1 MNNKQCR
8 KLKRK
13 DLKIKNLVQFSLTIL
28 ILGLIIYLSSVL
40 HFRIDLTSE
49 KRYTLTNATRN
60 ILRNLE
66 QEVFIQVYLEGEMPI
81 GFKNMRRATK
91 ELLDEFR
98 IYSGKKVIFEFI
110 NPAESPD
117 QKVRNEVFMELD
129 SKGLK
134 ATNALFSDKEGGR
147 SQKII
152 FPGAIVNYNGME
164 MAVNL
169 LKNNPL
175 LNHSQNLHN
184 SIEGL
189 EYEFIHVIK
198 NISSDTI
205 YKVAFIEGHGE
216 LDEYQVGDITMELAR
231 FYHVD
236 RGIIGGKPGILDD
249 YAAVIVAKPREAFS
263 EADKFVIDQ
272 YIMNGGGVLWLIDAV
287 RVDWDSLEQTGVT
300 VGLIEQINLDDQL
313 FKYGVRINP
322 KLIQDINCAII
333 PINTA
338 FVGQQP
344 KYVPVPWLYF
354 PLLFPL
360 ENHPVTKN
368 LNLIRSEFVNV
379 IDTVGGEGRI
389 KKKILLRSS
398 KDTRVVSV
406 PVFIRL
412 EDIKYP
418 PEEREFNKP
427 FQSAAVL
434 LEGEFESVF
443 KNRMIS
449 QYIKNQ
455 DVDFRDHSIP
465 NRMIIVAD
473 GDMIR
478 NEVSVRADR
487 IIPLT
492 LGQDRYTQQT
502 YGNKEFILNAV
513 HYLAEE
519 TSLVEIRSRTLTL
532 RLLDKTKII
541 KEKFKWQLINTVL
554 PVLILVL
561 FGLVNWYFR
570 KRKFA

>member
-1 MNNKQCR
+1 M
-8 KLKRK
+8 KRK

-40 HFRIDLTSE
+40 YFRIDLTSE

-98 IYSGKKVIFEFI
+98 IYSRKKMIYEFI

-117 QKVRNEVFMELD
+117 QKVRNEVFRELD

-169 LKNNPL
+169 LKNNTSL
-175 LNHSQNLHN
+175 TSSQNLNN

-344 KYVPVPWLYF
+344 KYVPAPWLYF

-379 IDTVGGEGRI
+379 IDTVGVEGRI
-389 KKKILLRSS
+389 KKNILLRSS

-412 EDIKYP
+412 EDIKNP
-418 PEEREFNKP
+418 PAEREFNKP

-473 GDMIR
+473 GDVIR
-478 NEVSVRADR
+478 NKVSVRADR

-502 YGNKEFILNAV
+502 YGNKDFILNAV

-541 KEKFKWQLINTVL
+541 NEKFKWQLINTVL
-554 PVLILVL
+554 PVLIVVL
-561 FGLVNWYFR
+561 FGLMNWYLR

>member
-1 MNNKQCR
+1 M
-8 KLKRK
+8 KRK
-13 DLKIKNLVQFSLTIL
+13 DLKIKNLVQFFLTIL

-40 HFRIDLTSE
+40 YFRIDLTSE

-60 ILRNLE
+60 ILRNIE

-98 IYSGKKVIFEFI
+98 IYSRKKVIYEFI

-117 QKVRNEVFMELD
+117 QKVRNEVFRELD

-169 LKNNPL
+169 LKNNTSLTP
-175 LNHSQNLHN
+175 SQNLNN

-236 RGIIGGKPGILDD
+236 RGVISGKPGILDD

-300 VGLIEQINLDDQL
+300 VGLVEQINLDDQL

-322 KLIQDINCAII
+322 NLIQDINCAII

-344 KYVPVPWLYF
+344 KYVPAPWLYF

-360 ENHPVTKN
+360 ESHPVTKN
-368 LNLIRSEFVNV
+368 LNLIRSEFVSV
-379 IDTVGGEGRI
+379 IDMVGGERRI

-398 KDTRVVSV
+398 KDTRVVGV

-412 EDIKYP
+412 EDIKDP
-418 PEEREFNKP
+418 PAEREFNKP

-455 DVDFRDHSIP
+455 DIDFRDQSIP

-473 GDMIR
+473 GDIIR

-502 YGNKEFILNAV
+502 YGNKDFILNAV

-541 KEKFKWQLINTVL
+541 NEKFKWQLINTVL

>member
-1 MNNKQCR
+1 M
-8 KLKRK
+8 
-13 DLKIKNLVQFSLTIL
+13 KIKNLVQFSLTIL
-28 ILGLIIYLSSVL
+28 ILGLIIYLSSVMY
-40 HFRIDLTSE
+40 FRIDLTSE

-98 IYSGKKVIFEFI
+98 IYSGKKVIYEFI

-287 RVDWDSLEQTGVT
+287 RVDRDSLEQTGVT

-333 PINTA
+333 PINIA
-338 FVGQQP
+338 FAGQQP
-344 KYVPVPWLYF
+344 KYVPAPWLYF

-368 LNLIRSEFVNV
+368 LNLVRSEFVNV

-449 QYIKNQ
+449 HYIKNQ

-570 KRKFA
+570 KRKFAWII

>member
-1 MNNKQCR
+1 
-8 KLKRK
+8 LKRK

-28 ILGLIIYLSSVL
+28 ILGLIVYLSSVMY
-40 HFRIDLTSE
+40 FRIDLTSE

-98 IYSGKKVIFEFI
+98 IYSGKKVIYEFI

-249 YAAVIVAKPREAFS
+249 YAAVIVAKPRETFS

-333 PINTA
+333 PINIA
-338 FVGQQP
+338 FAGQQP
-344 KYVPVPWLYF
+344 KYVPAPWLYF

-434 LEGEFESVF
+434 LEGEFESIF

-449 QYIKNQ
+449 HYIKNQ

-570 KRKFA
+570 KRKFAWII

>member
-1 MNNKQCR
+1 M
-8 KLKRK
+8 
-13 DLKIKNLVQFSLTIL
+13 TIL

-40 HFRIDLTSE
+40 YFRIDLTSE

-98 IYSGKKVIFEFI
+98 VYSRKKVIYEFI

-117 QKVRNEVFMELD
+117 QKVRNEVFRELD

-169 LKNNPL
+169 LKNNLSLTP
-175 LNHSQNLHN
+175 SQNLNN

-236 RGIIGGKPGILDD
+236 RGVIGGKPGILDD

-300 VGLIEQINLDDQL
+300 VGLVEQINLDDQL

-322 KLIQDINCAII
+322 NLIQDINCAVI

-344 KYVPVPWLYF
+344 KYVPAPWLYF

-368 LNLIRSEFVNV
+368 LNLIRSEFVSV
-379 IDTVGGEGRI
+379 IDTVGGERRI

-412 EDIKYP
+412 EDIKDP
-418 PEEREFNKP
+418 PAEREFNKP

-455 DVDFRDHSIP
+455 DVDFRDQSIP

-473 GDMIR
+473 GDIIR

-502 YGNKEFILNAV
+502 YGNKDFILNAV

-541 KEKFKWQLINTVL
+541 NEKFKWQLINTVL

-561 FGLVNWYFR
+561 FGLMNWYFR

>member
-1 MNNKQCR
+1 
-8 KLKRK
+8 LKRK
-13 DLKIKNLVQFSLTIL
+13 DLKIKNLVQFFLTIL

-40 HFRIDLTSE
+40 YFRIDLTSE

-60 ILRNLE
+60 ILRNIE

-98 IYSGKKVIFEFI
+98 IYSRKKVIYEFI

-117 QKVRNEVFMELD
+117 QKVRNEVFRKLD

-169 LKNNPL
+169 LKNNTSLTP
-175 LNHSQNLHN
+175 SQNLNN

-236 RGIIGGKPGILDD
+236 RGVISGKPGILDD

-300 VGLIEQINLDDQL
+300 VGLVEQINLDDQL

-322 KLIQDINCAII
+322 NLIQDINCAII

-344 KYVPVPWLYF
+344 KYVPAPWLYF

-360 ENHPVTKN
+360 ESHPVTKN
-368 LNLIRSEFVNV
+368 LNLIRSEFVSV
-379 IDTVGGEGRI
+379 IDMVGGERRI

-398 KDTRVVSV
+398 KDTRVVGV

-412 EDIKYP
+412 EDIKDP
-418 PEEREFNKP
+418 PAEREFNKP
-427 FQSAAVL
+427 FQSTAVL

-455 DVDFRDHSIP
+455 DIDFRDQSIP

-473 GDMIR
+473 GDIIR

-541 KEKFKWQLINTVL
+541 NEKFKWQLINTVL

>member
-1 MNNKQCR
+1 M
-8 KLKRK
+8 
-13 DLKIKNLVQFSLTIL
+13 KIKNLVQFSLTIL
-28 ILGLIIYLSSVL
+28 ILGLIIYLSSVMY
-40 HFRIDLTSE
+40 FRIDLTSE

-98 IYSGKKVIFEFI
+98 IYSGKKVVYEFI

-198 NISSDTI
+198 NICSDTI

-333 PINTA
+333 PINIA

-344 KYVPVPWLYF
+344 KYVPAPWLYF

-449 QYIKNQ
+449 HYIKNQ

>member
-1 MNNKQCR
+1 M
-8 KLKRK
+8 
-13 DLKIKNLVQFSLTIL
+13 QFSLTIL

-40 HFRIDLTSE
+40 YFRIDLTSE

-66 QEVFIQVYLEGEMPI
+66 QELFIQVYLEGEMPI

-98 IYSGKKVIFEFI
+98 IYSGKKVIYEFI
-110 NPAESPD
+110 NPAESHD
-117 QKVRNEVFMELD
+117 QKVRNEVFRELD

-333 PINTA
+333 PINIA

-344 KYVPVPWLYF
+344 KYVPAPWLYF

-379 IDTVGGEGRI
+379 IDTVGVEGRI

-412 EDIKYP
+412 EDIKDP
-418 PEEREFNKP
+418 PAEREFNKP

-473 GDMIR
+473 GDVIR

-541 KEKFKWQLINTVL
+541 NEKFKWQLINTVL

-561 FGLVNWYFR
+561 FGLVNRYFR

>member
-1 MNNKQCR
+1 M
-8 KLKRK
+8 
-13 DLKIKNLVQFSLTIL
+13 KIKNLVQFFLTIL

-40 HFRIDLTSE
+40 YFRIDLTSE

-91 ELLDEFR
+91 ELLDEFC
-98 IYSGKKVIFEFI
+98 IYSRKKVIYEFI

-117 QKVRNEVFMELD
+117 QKVRNEVFRELD

-169 LKNNPL
+169 LKINPSL
-175 LNHSQNLHN
+175 TSSQNLNN

-231 FYHVD
+231 FYQVD
-236 RGIIGGKPGILDD
+236 RGVIGGKPGILDD

-287 RVDWDSLEQTGVT
+287 RVDWDSLVQTGVT
-300 VGLIEQINLDDQL
+300 VGLVEQINLDDQL

-322 KLIQDINCAII
+322 NLIQDINCAII

-344 KYVPVPWLYF
+344 KYVPAPWLYF

-379 IDTVGGEGRI
+379 IDTVGGDGRI

-412 EDIKYP
+412 EDIKNP
-418 PEEREFNKP
+418 PAEREFNKP

-455 DVDFRDHSIP
+455 DIDFRDQSIL

-473 GDMIR
+473 GDIIR

-502 YGNKEFILNAV
+502 YGNKDFILNAV
-513 HYLAEE
+513 HYLAGE

-541 KEKFKWQLINTVL
+541 NEKFKWQLINTVL

>member
-1 MNNKQCR
+1 MS
-8 KLKRK
+8 LKRK
-13 DLKIKNLVQFSLTIL
+13 DLKIKNLVQFFLTIL

-40 HFRIDLTSE
+40 YFRIDLTSE

-98 IYSGKKVIFEFI
+98 VYSRKKVIYEFI

-117 QKVRNEVFMELD
+117 QKVRNEVFRELD

-169 LKNNPL
+169 LKNNLSLTP
-175 LNHSQNLHN
+175 SQNLNN

-236 RGIIGGKPGILDD
+236 RGVIGGKPGILDD

-300 VGLIEQINLDDQL
+300 VGLVEQINLDDQL

-322 KLIQDINCAII
+322 NLIQDINCAVI

-344 KYVPVPWLYF
+344 KYVPAPWLYF

-368 LNLIRSEFVNV
+368 LNLIRSEFVSV
-379 IDTVGGEGRI
+379 IDTVGGERRI

-412 EDIKYP
+412 EDIKDP
-418 PEEREFNKP
+418 PAEREFNKP

-455 DVDFRDHSIP
+455 DVDFRDQSIP

-473 GDMIR
+473 GDIIR

-502 YGNKEFILNAV
+502 YGNKDFILNAV

-541 KEKFKWQLINTVL
+541 NEKFKWQLINTVL

-561 FGLVNWYFR
+561 FGLMNWYFR

>member
-1 MNNKQCR
+1 M
-8 KLKRK
+8 
-13 DLKIKNLVQFSLTIL
+13 KIKNLVQFFLTIL

-40 HFRIDLTSE
+40 YFRIDLTSE

-98 IYSGKKVIFEFI
+98 IYSRKKVIYEFI

-117 QKVRNEVFMELD
+117 QKVRNEVFRELD

-175 LNHSQNLHN
+175 LTHSQNLNN

-236 RGIIGGKPGILDD
+236 RGVIGGKPGILDD

-322 KLIQDINCAII
+322 KLIQDINCVII
-333 PINTA
+333 PINIA

-344 KYVPVPWLYF
+344 KYVPAPWLYF

-398 KDTRVVSV
+398 KNTRVVSV

-412 EDIKYP
+412 EDIKDP
-418 PEEREFNKP
+418 PAEREFNKP
-427 FQSAAVL
+427 YQSAAVL

-487 IIPLT
+487 IIPLP

-502 YGNKEFILNAV
+502 YGNKDFILNAV

-519 TSLVEIRSRTLTL
+519 TSLVEIRSCTLTL
-532 RLLDKTKII
+532 RLLDKTKIFN
-541 KEKFKWQLINTVL
+541 EKFKWQLINTVL
-554 PVLILVL
+554 PALILVL

>member
-1 MNNKQCR
+1 MS
-8 KLKRK
+8 LKRQ
-13 DLKIKNLVQFSLTIL
+13 DLKIKNLVQFFLTIL

-40 HFRIDLTSE
+40 YFRIDLTSE

-98 IYSGKKVIFEFI
+98 VYSRKKVIYEFI

-117 QKVRNEVFMELD
+117 QKVRNEVFRELD

-169 LKNNPL
+169 LKNNLSLTP
-175 LNHSQNLHN
+175 SQNLNN

-236 RGIIGGKPGILDD
+236 RGVIGGKPGILDD

-300 VGLIEQINLDDQL
+300 VGLVEQINLDDQL

-322 KLIQDINCAII
+322 NLIQDINCAVI

-344 KYVPVPWLYF
+344 KYVPAPWLYF

-368 LNLIRSEFVNV
+368 LNLIRSEFVSV
-379 IDTVGGEGRI
+379 IDTVGGERRI

-412 EDIKYP
+412 EDIKDP
-418 PEEREFNKP
+418 PAEREFNKP

-502 YGNKEFILNAV
+502 YGNKDFILNAV

-541 KEKFKWQLINTVL
+541 NEKFKWQLINTVL

-561 FGLVNWYFR
+561 FGLMNWYFR

>member
-1 MNNKQCR
+1 M
-8 KLKRK
+8 
-13 DLKIKNLVQFSLTIL
+13 
-28 ILGLIIYLSSVL
+28 
-40 HFRIDLTSE
+40 
-49 KRYTLTNATRN
+49 
-60 ILRNLE
+60 
-66 QEVFIQVYLEGEMPI
+66 
-81 GFKNMRRATK
+81 
-91 ELLDEFR
+91 
-98 IYSGKKVIFEFI
+98 
-110 NPAESPD
+110 
-117 QKVRNEVFMELD
+117 
-129 SKGLK
+129 
-134 ATNALFSDKEGGR
+134 
-147 SQKII
+147 
-152 FPGAIVNYNGME
+152 
-164 MAVNL
+164 
-169 LKNNPL
+169 
-175 LNHSQNLHN
+175 
-184 SIEGL
+184 
-189 EYEFIHVIK
+189 
-198 NISSDTI
+198 
-205 YKVAFIEGHGE
+205 
-216 LDEYQVGDITMELAR
+216 
-231 FYHVD
+231 
-236 RGIIGGKPGILDD
+236 
-249 YAAVIVAKPREAFS
+249 
-263 EADKFVIDQ
+263 
-272 YIMNGGGVLWLIDAV
+272 
-287 RVDWDSLEQTGVT
+287 
-300 VGLIEQINLDDQL
+300 IEQINLDDQL

-333 PINTA
+333 PINVA

-344 KYVPVPWLYF
+344 KYVPAPWLYF

-412 EDIKYP
+412 EDIKDP
-418 PEEREFNKP
+418 PAEREFNKP

-473 GDMIR
+473 GDVIR

-541 KEKFKWQLINTVL
+541 NEKFKWQLINTVL

>member
-1 MNNKQCR
+1 M
-8 KLKRK
+8 KRK
-13 DLKIKNLVQFSLTIL
+13 DLKIKNLVQFFLTIL

-40 HFRIDLTSE
+40 YFRIDLTSE

-98 IYSGKKVIFEFI
+98 IYSRKKVIYEFI

-117 QKVRNEVFMELD
+117 QKVRNEVFRELD

-175 LNHSQNLHN
+175 LTHSQNLNN

-236 RGIIGGKPGILDD
+236 RGVIGGKPGILDD

-333 PINTA
+333 PINIA

-344 KYVPVPWLYF
+344 KYVPAPWLYF

-398 KDTRVVSV
+398 KNTRVVSV

-412 EDIKYP
+412 ED
-418 PEEREFNKP
+418 
-427 FQSAAVL
+427 
-434 LEGEFESVF
+434 
-443 KNRMIS
+443 
-449 QYIKNQ
+449 
-455 DVDFRDHSIP
+455 
-465 NRMIIVAD
+465 
-473 GDMIR
+473 
-478 NEVSVRADR
+478 
-487 IIPLT
+487 
-492 LGQDRYTQQT
+492 
-502 YGNKEFILNAV
+502 
-513 HYLAEE
+513 
-519 TSLVEIRSRTLTL
+519 
-532 RLLDKTKII
+532 
-541 KEKFKWQLINTVL
+541 
-554 PVLILVL
+554 
-561 FGLVNWYFR
+561 
-570 KRKFA
+570 

>member
-1 MNNKQCR
+1 
-8 KLKRK
+8 
-13 DLKIKNLVQFSLTIL
+13 LKIKNLVQFSLTIL
-28 ILGLIIYLSSVL
+28 ILGLIIYLSSVMY
-40 HFRIDLTSE
+40 FRIDLTSE

-98 IYSGKKVIFEFI
+98 IYSGKKVVYEFI

-198 NISSDTI
+198 NICSDTI

-333 PINTA
+333 PINIA

-344 KYVPVPWLYF
+344 KYVPAPWLYF

-449 QYIKNQ
+449 HYIKNQ

>member
-40 HFRIDLTSE
+40 YFRIDLTSE

-66 QEVFIQVYLEGEMPI
+66 QELFIQVYLEGEMPI

-98 IYSGKKVIFEFI
+98 IYSGKKVIYEFI
-110 NPAESPD
+110 NPAESHD
-117 QKVRNEVFMELD
+117 QKVRNEVFRELD

-333 PINTA
+333 PINIA

-344 KYVPVPWLYF
+344 KYVPAPWLYF

-379 IDTVGGEGRI
+379 IDTVGVEGRI

-412 EDIKYP
+412 EDIKDP
-418 PEEREFNKP
+418 PAEREFNKP

-473 GDMIR
+473 GDVIR

-541 KEKFKWQLINTVL
+541 NEKFKWQLINTVL

-561 FGLVNWYFR
+561 FGLVNRYFR

>member
-1 MNNKQCR
+1 M
-8 KLKRK
+8 
-13 DLKIKNLVQFSLTIL
+13 QFSLTIL

-40 HFRIDLTSE
+40 HFRVDLTSE

-81 GFKNMRRATK
+81 GFKNMRRVTK

-117 QKVRNEVFMELD
+117 QKVRNEVFRELD

-249 YAAVIVAKPREAFS
+249 YAAVIVAKPREVFS

-287 RVDWDSLEQTGVT
+287 LVDWDSLEQTGVT
-300 VGLIEQINLDDQL
+300 VGLIEQINLHDQL

-333 PINTA
+333 PINVA

-398 KDTRVVSV
+398 KDSRVVSV

-412 EDIKYP
+412 EDIKDP
-418 PEEREFNKP
+418 PAEREFNKP

-473 GDMIR
+473 GDVIR

-541 KEKFKWQLINTVL
+541 NEKFKWQLINTVL

>member
-1 MNNKQCR
+1 M
-8 KLKRK
+8 
-13 DLKIKNLVQFSLTIL
+13 KIKNLVQFSLTIL

-40 HFRIDLTSE
+40 YFRIDLTSE

-98 IYSGKKVIFEFI
+98 IYSGKKVIYEFI

-117 QKVRNEVFMELD
+117 QKVRNEVFRELD

-169 LKNNPL
+169 LKNNL
-175 LNHSQNLHN
+175 ALASSQNLNN
-184 SIEGL
+184 SIEGM

-344 KYVPVPWLYF
+344 KYVPAPWLYF

-379 IDTVGGEGRI
+379 IDTVGEEGRI

-412 EDIKYP
+412 EDIKDP
-418 PEEREFNKP
+418 PAEREFNKP

-449 QYIKNQ
+449 HYIKNQ
-455 DVDFRDHSIP
+455 NVDFRDHSIP

-541 KEKFKWQLINTVL
+541 NEKFKWQLINTVL
-554 PVLILVL
+554 PVLILGL

>member
-1 MNNKQCR
+1 M
-8 KLKRK
+8 
-13 DLKIKNLVQFSLTIL
+13 KIKNLVQFSLTIL

-40 HFRIDLTSE
+40 YFRIDLTSE

-98 IYSGKKVIFEFI
+98 IYSGKKVIYEFI

-117 QKVRNEVFMELD
+117 QKVRNEVFRELD

-169 LKNNPL
+169 LKNNL
-175 LNHSQNLHN
+175 ALASSQNLNN
-184 SIEGL
+184 SIEGM

-344 KYVPVPWLYF
+344 KYVPAPWLYF

-379 IDTVGGEGRI
+379 IDTVGEEGRI

-412 EDIKYP
+412 EDIKDP
-418 PEEREFNKP
+418 PAEREFNKP

-449 QYIKNQ
+449 HYIKNQ
-455 DVDFRDHSIP
+455 NVDFRDHSIP

-541 KEKFKWQLINTVL
+541 NEKFKWQLINTVL

>member
-1 MNNKQCR
+1 
-8 KLKRK
+8 
-13 DLKIKNLVQFSLTIL
+13 VQFSLTIL
-28 ILGLIIYLSSVL
+28 ILGLIVYLSSVMY
-40 HFRIDLTSE
+40 FRIDLTSE

-98 IYSGKKVIFEFI
+98 IYSGKKVIYEFI
-110 NPAESPD
+110 NPAESTD

-249 YAAVIVAKPREAFS
+249 YAAVIVAKPRETFS

-333 PINTA
+333 PINIA
-338 FVGQQP
+338 FAGQQP
-344 KYVPVPWLYF
+344 KYVPAPWLYF

-455 DVDFRDHSIP
+455 DIDFRDQSIP

-473 GDMIR
+473 GDIIR

-513 HYLAEE
+513 HYLADE

-570 KRKFA
+570 KRKFAWII

>member
-1 MNNKQCR
+1 M
-8 KLKRK
+8 
-13 DLKIKNLVQFSLTIL
+13 KIKNLVQFFLTIL
-28 ILGLIIYLSSVL
+28 ILCLIIYLSSVL
-40 HFRIDLTSE
+40 YFRIDLTSE

-66 QEVFIQVYLEGEMPI
+66 QEAFIQVYLEGEMPI

-98 IYSGKKVIFEFI
+98 IYSGKKVIYEFI

-117 QKVRNEVFMELD
+117 QKVRNEVFRELD

-169 LKNNPL
+169 LKNNPFL
-175 LNHSQNLHN
+175 THSQNLHN

-322 KLIQDINCAII
+322 NLIQDINCAII

-344 KYVPVPWLYF
+344 KYVPAPWLYF

-412 EDIKYP
+412 EDIKDP
-418 PEEREFNKP
+418 PAEREFNKP

-502 YGNKEFILNAV
+502 YGNKQFILNAV

-541 KEKFKWQLINTVL
+541 NEKFKWQLINTVL

-570 KRKFA
+570 KRRFA

>member
-1 MNNKQCR
+1 MNNKQYR

-13 DLKIKNLVQFSLTIL
+13 DLKIKNLMQFSLTIL

-40 HFRIDLTSE
+40 YFRIDLTSE

-98 IYSGKKVIFEFI
+98 IYSGKKVIYEFI

-117 QKVRNEVFMELD
+117 QKVRNEVFRELD

-169 LKNNPL
+169 LKT
-175 LNHSQNLHN
+175 QNLHN

-189 EYEFIHVIK
+189 EYEFIHIIK

-249 YAAVIVAKPREAFS
+249 YAAVIFAKPRKAFS

-287 RVDWDSLEQTGVT
+287 RVDWDSLKQTGIT

-333 PINTA
+333 PINIA

-344 KYVPVPWLYF
+344 KYVPAPWLYF

-379 IDTVGGEGRI
+379 IDTVGGDGRI
-389 KKKILLRSS
+389 KKKVLLRSS

-412 EDIKYP
+412 EDIKDP
-418 PEEREFNKP
+418 PAEREFNKP

-449 QYIKNQ
+449 QYIKNH

-519 TSLVEIRSRTLTL
+519 TNLVEIRSRTLTL

-541 KEKFKWQLINTVL
+541 DEKFKWQLINTVL

-570 KRKFA
+570 KRRFT